1 MIQHLKLCW
10 MQTNF
15 SKRFKLLQNI
25 VSLNMIDNIQ
35 VVTKLSNFVKIKN
48 TQLNMSMTKQEKS
61 TKD

>member
-1 MIQHLKLCW
+1 